1 MTKYSF
7 RYASHPDDA
16 KSYDT
21 TRIRQEFLIDNLFN
35 EDQINLV
42 YSMYDRLIVGGA
54 MPVNGEVRLDTI
66 PYLKS
71 ENFLD
76 RRELGIINV
85 GGEGEVSVD
94 GEKFI
99 LNKKEALYVG
109 MGIKEVTFK
118 STSNEPAL
126 FYLNSAP
133 AHRNFP
139 NKKITKENAEIV
151 HLGDDVTANKRIL
164 NKLIVNSI
172 VETCQ
177 LQMGLTELLPGNIW
191 NTMPSHTHE
200 RRMEAYFYFDVAEGQ
215 SVAHFMGDPK
225 ETRHIFMQNNQ
236 AVLSPEWS
244 IHSGAG
250 TSNYSFIWGMAGEN
264 LDYGDMDIVAAN
276 ELK

>member
-1 MTKYSF
+1 MTKFSF

-16 KSYDT
+16 KNYDT
-21 TRIRQEFLIDNLFN
+21 TRIRQEFLVENLFVAN
-35 EDQINLV
+35 EINLV

-54 MPVNGEVRLDTI
+54 MPLNGEIKLETI

-85 GGEGEVSVD
+85 GGQGEVTVD

-118 STSNEPAL
+118 STTDEPAL

-139 NKKITKENAEIV
+139 NKKITKQNAEIV
-151 HLGDDVTANKRIL
+151 HLGDENLANKRII

-200 RRMEAYFYFDVAEGQ
+200 RRMEAYFYFDLAEGQ

-264 LDYGDMDIVAAN
+264 LDYGDMDIVASN